1 MEGDRVS
8 ISMDARIKG
17 AQYGEVSQSNQE
29 AARSASEYSTQFS
42 EYASVSVAGELNEQE
57 REDLGVALNII
68 DRMYQDFLGGCG
80 DSAIA
85 RMNRFSALK
94 TVAAVD
100 TEFERQATIG
110 GWAPEGV
117 RNAIADLVTGE
128 DQEGALAQLLGLL
141 QEQTGIE
148 DPDKLSAALEEKT
161 ALLQGRHT
169 EGNDTAQV

>member
-1 MEGDRVS
+1 
-8 ISMDARIKG
+8 
-17 AQYGEVSQSNQE
+17 
-29 AARSASEYSTQFS
+29 
-42 EYASVSVAGELNEQE
+42 
-57 REDLGVALNII
+57 
-68 DRMYQDFLGGCG
+68 
-80 DSAIA
+80 
-85 RMNRFSALK
+85 MNRFSALK